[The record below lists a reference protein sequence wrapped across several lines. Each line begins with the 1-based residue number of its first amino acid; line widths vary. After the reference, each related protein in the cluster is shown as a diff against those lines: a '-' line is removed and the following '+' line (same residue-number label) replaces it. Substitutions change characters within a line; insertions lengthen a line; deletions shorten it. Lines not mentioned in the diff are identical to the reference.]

1 MKKSVRI
8 IAILLA
14 ALTLT
19 AVLCSCG
26 DGKGPEATTKVTDEN
41 GSPAEPVYGGEVT
54 VGIAQDMDDSLDPHF
69 MVAAGTREVLFN
81 VFEGLVKP
89 DSDGNLIPAVA
100 SDYAISEDGTTFT
113 FTLREGIKFHNGN
126 AVTVGDVV
134 FSITRAAGLETGAP
148 LVDTLAVVESVEAT
162 DDSTIVIKIAEPSIE
177 ALAYMTAAI
186 IPEDVDLADNIIGT
200 GPFKYVSRIPLENF
214 VIEKFDDYWG
224 DATYLDKVTYKIIPS
239 GETIVMSL
247 KSGAVDMAVHLSS
260 TQTAELPE
268 HKIIEGT
275 MNLVQ
280 ALYLNHDV
288 EPLGDLKV
296 RQALCHALNRGE
308 IMEFVSDGL
317 GSALGSSM
325 YPGFSKYFVPE
336 LVDMYEFD
344 PEKGKALLAE
354 AGYPDGFDLE
364 ITVPSNY
371 TPHINTAQV
380 LVEQLRAIGVRATIN
395 QIEWASWLSDVYGDR
410 KYESTI
416 IGFDAAT
423 MTAAAVLDR
432 WHSEH
437 RRNMINFSS
446 DEYDETLESAHAS
459 IDDKEQVALY
469 KRCQEILAEQ
479 AANVYIQDL
488 CDLVAMRSDM
498 DGYVFYPIYVVDMS
512 KVYFIK

>member
-1 MKKSVRI
+1 MKKFVRI
-8 IAILLA
+8 IAVLLA

-19 AVLCSCG
+19 VVLCSCG
-26 DGKGPEATTKVTDEN
+26 DGKEPEATLKATEETS
-41 GSPAEPVYGGEVT
+41 SPAEPVYGGEVT
-54 VGIAQDMDDSLDPHF
+54 VGIAQDMDDSLDPHN

-89 DSDGNLIPAVA
+89 DSDGNFIPAVA

-113 FTLREGIKFHNGN
+113 FTLREGIKFHNGD

-134 FSITRAAGLETGAP
+134 FSITRAAGLETGVP
-148 LVDTLAVVESVEAT
+148 LVETLAVVESVEAT
-162 DDSTIVIKIAEPSIE
+162 NDSTIVIRIAEPSIE

-186 IPEDVDLADNIIGT
+186 IPEDVDMADNTIGT
-200 GPFKYVSRIPLENF
+200 GPFKYVSRSPLEN
-214 VIEKFDDYWG
+214 VIIEKFDDYWG
-224 DATYLDKVTYKIIPS
+224 KAAYVDKVTFKVITS
-239 GETIVMSL
+239 GETLIMSL
-247 KSGAVDMAVHLSS
+247 KSGAVDMAIHLTSP
-260 TQTAELPE
+260 QAAELPE
-268 HKIIEGT
+268 HRIFEGT

-288 EPLGDLKV
+288 EPLNDLKV
-296 RQALCHALNRGE
+296 RQALCYALNRGE
-308 IMEFVSDGL
+308 VMEFMADGK
-317 GSALGSSM
+317 GTALGSSM
-325 YPGFSKYFVPE
+325 YPAFGKYFMPE
-336 LVDMYEFD
+336 LVDMYEYD

-371 TPHINTAQV
+371 TVHVNTAQV
-380 LVEQLRAIGVRATIN
+380 LVEQFRAIGVRTTIN

-410 KYESTI
+410 NYESTI

-437 RRNMINFSS
+437 KRNMVNFFS

-459 IDDKEQVALY
+459 TDDEEQVKFY

-479 AANVYIQDL
+479 AVNVYIQDI

-498 DGYVFYPIYVVDMS
+498 DGYEFYPIYVMDMS
-512 KVYFIK
+512 KVYFTK